1 MTSISLKISA
11 CGREIGRGIV
21 VLGTLFFG
29 STAWSQNLQQFEDQ
43 PDTVPPHLNSPQ
55 MLNLP
60 NIAWPKGDA
69 TMQPGWTADNP
80 GRVPFL
86 GAPNVNG
93 SFDGLHSTQNG
104 FHNPSFPYPSY
115 PNNGYQNPAYS
126 NPNFQSPIFPNANYP
141 QNFGG
146 YNQPFGTYDPNNP
159 YSGYFSGVNQASRS
173 VLQPPSKPVFS
184 GETIRLVCPPT
195 EAGTVKYRLI
205 SHTGGYDFN
214 MTPASKQDLKEDRT
228 WKIAFEAGNGQQK
241 TYTLKAGTY
250 NFRHTTSGWDLFR
263 QNAATDPAAAKSA
276 LETAPQTITI
286 ARDGS
291 LWIGQEQSDLAQ
303 LEKELAQTRAVTI
316 QGDPAAPYQTVAAV
330 VNLCK
335 RLGIEKVDFSAP

>member
-1 MTSISLKISA
+1 MTQFGLVAKLPLLREAAAGGRGVGCRTRSYFMTSISLKISA

-115 PNNGYQNPAYS
+115 PNPLRM
-126 NPNFQSPIFPNANYP
+126 F
-141 QNFGG
+141 
-146 YNQPFGTYDPNNP
+146 
-159 YSGYFSGVNQASRS
+159 
-173 VLQPPSKPVFS
+173 
-184 GETIRLVCPPT
+184 
-195 EAGTVKYRLI
+195 
-205 SHTGGYDFN
+205 
-214 MTPASKQDLKEDRT
+214 
-228 WKIAFEAGNGQQK
+228 IAQC
-241 TYTLKAGTY
+241 L
-250 NFRHTTSGWDLFR
+250 
-263 QNAATDPAAAKSA
+263 
-276 LETAPQTITI
+276 
-286 ARDGS
+286 
-291 LWIGQEQSDLAQ
+291 
-303 LEKELAQTRAVTI
+303 
-316 QGDPAAPYQTVAAV
+316 
-330 VNLCK
+330 
-335 RLGIEKVDFSAP
+335 